1 MNVLVSGASGFVA
14 GHLIPKLLEK
24 DNNVIAFVRR
34 RSDGRISPVLM
45 EMKNIYGDKLN
56 IVRGD
61 IINFHDVV
69 NIVDSSDP
77 EIIFHLA
84 SQSFVPDSV
93 TNPDYTHQV
102 NGGGTLN
109 ILEAVRYWDVKKII
123 YTSSSEIYGF
133 KKEEELPLDEDS
145 RPNPQS
151 PYASAKLYGEWLA
164 KNYYSSYNLPTVI
177 TRAFN
182 HEGPGRGHH
191 FVTAS
196 IVRQLVA
203 VKKGETDRI
212 FIGNLDVTRD
222 WSHVSDIVDAYILL
236 AEKGEPGQT
245 YVIGSGKQTSISDF
259 ISRTAFLLS
268 IENFRVFQDPN
279 LVRKVDVPRL
289 QSNPKKMMSLGWT
302 SKRTLDDIIT
312 EMISFYYGMSRK
324 QREAFE
330 PKHLEGPELLQ
341 PSSSD
346 NTDSISMNLDSDT
359 NVH

>member
-1 MNVLVSGASGFVA
+1 MNVLVTGASGFVA

-24 DNNVIAFVRR
+24 DNNVTAFVRR

-93 TNPDYTHQV
+93 SNPDYTHQV

-109 ILEAVRYWDVKKII
+109 ILEAYRYWDFTKII

-133 KKEEELPLDEDS
+133 KKEEELPLDES
-145 RPNPQS
+145 SEPNPQS

-164 KNYYSSYNLPTVI
+164 KNYYNSYGLPTVI

-302 SKRTLDDIIT
+302 CKRTLDDIIT
-312 EMISFYYGMSRK
+312 EMISFYMGMSKAVRMS
-324 QREAFE
+324 FE
-330 PKHLEGPELLQ
+330 PKHLEGEELSQ
-341 PSSSD
+341 PCL
-346 NTDSISMNLDSDT
+346 SILECNLNQDVDAK
-359 NVH
+359 